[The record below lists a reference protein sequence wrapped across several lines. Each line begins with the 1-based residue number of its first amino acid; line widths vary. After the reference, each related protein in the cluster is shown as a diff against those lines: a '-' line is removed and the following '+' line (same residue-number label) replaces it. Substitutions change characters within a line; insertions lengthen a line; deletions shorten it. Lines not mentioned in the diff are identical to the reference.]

1 MKLTDAAIR
10 NLKPRE
16 KDYTVFDDEV
26 KGFGVRVSPG
36 GTKSFV
42 FMYLFQGQRKR
53 YPGGLGE
60 YPHKSLA
67 DARALA
73 WGYKGILKNEKRD
86 PAVPKDPVSQPAGH
100 VHKADTSTERGH
112 GMTFGQLLEE
122 YKQSQDW
129 RDLRGST
136 KERAEY
142 YLEQN
147 VTPIWADVPL
157 SDITRAGLANWG
169 KGIVERGAPYTAN
182 KAWARMQTIWNWGL
196 SRAELT
202 LPPSPFFK
210 LAKPFD
216 EPKTPGGRLLT
227 PDQIVKHFDA
237 LMEEPRD
244 LAGWWLL
251 MWLHLT
257 RRTETGWLER
267 SEIVRESERGAYWK
281 IPGEK
286 TKNGQE
292 HLIPLTNY
300 STLLLGYLGQMS
312 EHETY
317 LLPSPVGNGPRV
329 TVTGKPAQRMSER
342 AGFAHS
348 PHDIRHTAASIMGE
362 LGIEPHIIDSLLN
375 HALPT
380 DSSVTR
386 WYNRARVWAYF
397 NEKRE
402 ATERWHAHLSKILG
416 GALSTYIV
424 EGLTKERSYEARI
437 RAVVKSKRIG

>member
-1 MKLTDAAIR
+1 MKLTDAVVR
-10 NLKPRE
+10 SLKPRE

-26 KGFGVRVSPG
+26 HGFGVRVSPG

-53 YPGGLGE
+53 FPGGLGE
-60 YPHKSLA
+60 YPHKALA
-67 DARALA
+67 EARALA

-86 PAVPKDPVSQPAGH
+86 PAVPVSQPAGH
-100 VHKADTSTERGH
+100 VHKPDTSTERGQ
-112 GMTFGQLLEE
+112 TFRQLLEE

-129 RDLRGST
+129 RELREST
-136 KERAEY
+136 KEHADY
-142 YLEQN
+142 YLEQD
-147 VTPIWADVPL
+147 VLPVWGDVPL
-157 SDITRAGLANWG
+157 TEITRAGLATWG

-182 KAWARMQTIWNWGL
+182 KAWARMQRVWNWGL
-196 SRAELT
+196 SRADLT
-202 LPPSPFFK
+202 LPPSPFFR

-227 PDQIVKHFDA
+227 PEQIRQHFEA

-257 RRTETGWLER
+257 RRKETGWLER

-292 HLIPLTNY
+292 HLIPLTSY
-300 STLLLGYLGQMS
+300 STLALGYLEDMS
-312 EHETY
+312 EHDTY
-317 LLPSPVGNGPRV
+317 LFPSPVGNGPR
-329 TVTGKPAQRMSER
+329 TGDTGKPAQRMSKR
-342 AGFAHS
+342 TGFDHS
-348 PHDIRHTAASIMGE
+348 PHDIRHTVASIMGE
-362 LGIEPHIIDSLLN
+362 LSIEPHVIDSLLN

-380 DSSVTR
+380 DSAVTR

-424 EGLTKERSYEARI
+424 EGLTKERSYEVRI
-437 RAVVKSKRIG
+437 KAGVKTKRIG